1 MAVNIEIMIFC
12 DKKGGNMLLL
22 NTDQIG
28 HHSPEDNINNCILL
42 PGTKPWS
49 TSQFDL
55 AIR

>member
-1 MAVNIEIMIFC
+1 MFLI
-12 DKKGGNMLLL
+12 

-55 AIR
+55 EIR